1 MSTINCTVT
10 VAQPAYKGTGV
21 RVILSGAESLSVLPV
36 LSVGNSCSISSSSK
50 TGLIDSIDTY
60 GHSFLVVPTLPQ
72 NRFDSD
78 TSGVLKVNDLIT
90 ITY

>member
-1 MSTINCTVT
+1 MASINCTVT
-10 VAQPAYKGTGV
+10 IAQTALKGSGV

-36 LSVGNSCSISSSSK
+36 LAVGNSCSISSSSK
-50 TGLIDSIDTY
+50 TGLIASIDLY